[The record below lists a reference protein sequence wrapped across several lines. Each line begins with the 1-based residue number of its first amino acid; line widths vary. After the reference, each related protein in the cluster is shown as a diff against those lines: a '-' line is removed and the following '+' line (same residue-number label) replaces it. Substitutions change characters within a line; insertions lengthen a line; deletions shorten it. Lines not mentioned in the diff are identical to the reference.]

1 MIPKKAQEILD
12 FWFKETP
19 SEKRFKKD
27 EAFDQT
33 IKDKFLN
40 DYKLFGPPAILFFN
54 TDGDEYKEARI
65 VGFVDANEFI
75 EKYQRTGESV
85 ISFKKN

>member
-27 EAFDQT
+27 NGFDQ
-33 IKDKFLN
+33 IIRDKFL
-40 DYKLFGPPAILFFN
+40 KLLKPVS
-54 TDGDEYKEARI
+54 K
-65 VGFVDANEFI
+65 
-75 EKYQRTGESV
+75 
-85 ISFKKN
+85 